1 MFEKD
6 IGKLEKELGF
16 TFKNRIL
23 LIEAI
28 THKSFS
34 TSEDNNQRLE
44 FLGDSILNTIISE
57 YLFDE
62 FGHDNEG
69 KMTSMRASL
78 VNENSLYELAKKI
91 KLNNFMLMSEEE
103 ILRKGNLRKAALSDT
118 FEAIIGAIFLD
129 QGYDKTKVIVTNLFN
144 EELKNLNNV
153 KTFKDPKS
161 ELQESLQ
168 SMKIKPPK
176 YITSVKS
183 GPPHNPVFE
192 TKLFI
197 GNKLINRSEGFK
209 KSDTEKKVATDT
221 LKMLENNILEI
232 NEEKSLLKKIIDS
245 LIR

>member
-129 QGYDKTKVIVTNLFN
+129 QGYDKRKVIVTNLFN

-209 KSDTEKKVATDT
+209 KSDSEKKVATDT

>member
-129 QGYDKTKVIVTNLFN
+129 QGYDKTKIIVTNLFN

>member
-6 IGKLEKELGF
+6 IGKLEKALGF
-16 TFKNRIL
+16 TFKNRVL
-23 LIEAI
+23 LVEAI

-34 TSEDNNQRLE
+34 SSEVNNQRLE

-209 KSDTEKKVATDT
+209 KSDSEKKVATDT
-221 LKMLENNILEI
+221 LKMLENNMLEI
-232 NEEKSLLKKIIDS
+232 TEEKSLLKKIIDS

>member
-6 IGKLEKELGF
+6 IGKLEKALGF
-16 TFKNRIL
+16 TFKNRFL
-23 LIEAI
+23 LVEAI

-34 TSEDNNQRLE
+34 SSEDNNQRLE

-91 KLNNFMLMSEEE
+91 KLNEFMLMSDEE
-103 ILRKGNLRKAALSDT
+103 IMRKGNLRKAALSDT
-118 FEAIIGAIFLD
+118 YEAIIGAIFLD
-129 QGYDKTKVIVTNLFN
+129 QGYDKTKVIVTNLFI

-176 YITSVKS
+176 YITSIKS
-183 GPPHNPVFE
+183 GPPHNPLFE

-197 GNKLINRSEGFK
+197 GNKLINKSEGFK
-209 KSDTEKKVATDT
+209 KSDSEKKVATDT
-221 LKMLENNILEI
+221 LKMLENNNLEI

>member
-6 IGKLEKELGF
+6 IGKLEKALGF
-16 TFKNRIL
+16 TFKNRVL

-34 TSEDNNQRLE
+34 SSEDNNQRLE

-91 KLNNFMLMSEEE
+91 KLNEFMLMSDEE
-103 ILRKGNLRKAALSDT
+103 IMRKGNLRKAALSDT
-118 FEAIIGAIFLD
+118 YEAIIGAIFLD

-176 YITSVKS
+176 YFTSIKS
-183 GPPHNPVFE
+183 GPPHNPLFE

-197 GNKLINRSEGFK
+197 GNKLINKSEGFK
-209 KSDTEKKVATDT
+209 KSDSEKKVATDT
-221 LKMLENNILEI
+221 LKMLENNKLEI

>member
-6 IGKLEKELGF
+6 IGKLEKALGF
-16 TFKNRIL
+16 TFKNQVL
-23 LIEAI
+23 LLEAI

-34 TSEDNNQRLE
+34 SSEDNNQRLE

-91 KLNNFMLMSEEE
+91 KLNEFMLMSDEE
-103 ILRKGNLRKAALSDT
+103 IVRKGNLRKAALSDT
-118 FEAIIGAIFLD
+118 YEAIIGAIFLD
-129 QGYDKTKVIVTNLFN
+129 QGYDKTKVIVTNLFI

-176 YITSVKS
+176 YITSIKS
-183 GPPHNPVFE
+183 GPPHNPLFE

-197 GNKLINRSEGFK
+197 GNKLINKSEGFK
-209 KSDTEKKVATDT
+209 KSDSEKKVATDT
-221 LKMLENNILEI
+221 LKMLENNKLEI

>member
-209 KSDTEKKVATDT
+209 KSDSEKKVATDT
-221 LKMLENNILEI
+221 LKMLENNMLEI
-232 NEEKSLLKKIIDS
+232 TEEKSLLKKIIDS

>member
-1 MFEKD
+1 LANINFEELELR
-6 IGKLEKELGF
+6 IGHKF
-16 TFKNRIL
+16 IDKNL
-23 LIEAI
+23 LISAI

-34 TSEDNNQRLE
+34 SSDDNNQRLE

-62 FGHDNEG
+62 FGNHNEG

-91 KLNNFMLMSEEE
+91 KLNEFMLMSDDE
-103 ILRKGNLRKAALSDT
+103 IMRKGNLRKAALSDT
-118 FEAIIGAIFLD
+118 YEAIIGAIFLD

-176 YITSVKS
+176 YITSIKS
-183 GPPHNPVFE
+183 GPPHNPLFE

-197 GNKLINRSEGFK
+197 GNKLINKSEGFK
-209 KSDTEKKVATDT
+209 KSDSEKKVATET
-221 LKMLENNILEI
+221 LKMLENNKLEI

>member
-34 TSEDNNQRLE
+34 KSEENNQRLE

-129 QGYDKTKVIVTNLFN
+129 QGYDKTKIIVTNLFN

-209 KSDTEKKVATDT
+209 KSDSEKKVATDT
-221 LKMLENNILEI
+221 LKMLENNMLEI
-232 NEEKSLLKKIIDS
+232 TEEKSLLKKIIDS

>member
-34 TSEDNNQRLE
+34 ASEDNNQRLE

-209 KSDTEKKVATDT
+209 KSDSEKKVATDT
-221 LKMLENNILEI
+221 LKMLENNMLEI
-232 NEEKSLLKKIIDS
+232 TEEKSLLKKIIDS

>member
-34 TSEDNNQRLE
+34 ASEDNNQRLE

-103 ILRKGNLRKAALSDT
+103 ILRKGNLIKAALSDT

-129 QGYDKTKVIVTNLFN
+129 QGYDKTKIIVTNLFN

>member
-1 MFEKD
+1 MFEED
-6 IGKLEKELGF
+6 INKLEKGLGF
-16 TFKNRIL
+16 TFENSHL
-23 LIEAI
+23 LIEAL

-34 TSEDNNQRLE
+34 SSEENNQRLE

-57 YLFDE
+57 YLFGK
-62 FGHDNEG
+62 FGKDNEG
-69 KMTSMRASL
+69 KMTSKRASL

-91 KLNNFMLMSEEE
+91 KLNEFMLMSDDE
-103 ILRKGNLRKAALSDT
+103 IMRKGNLRKAALSDT
-118 FEAIIGAIFLD
+118 YEAIIGAIFLD
-129 QGYDKTKVIVTNLFN
+129 QGYDKTKVIVTNLFI

-176 YITSVKS
+176 YITSIKS
-183 GPPHNPVFE
+183 GPPHNPLFE

-197 GNKLINRSEGFK
+197 GNKLINKSEGFK
-209 KSDTEKKVATDT
+209 KSDSEKKVATET
-221 LKMLENNILEI
+221 LKMLENNKLEI

>member
-6 IGKLEKELGF
+6 ISKLEKALGF
-16 TFKNRIL
+16 TFKNRVL
-23 LIEAI
+23 LVEAI

-34 TSEDNNQRLE
+34 SSEDNNQRLE

-69 KMTSMRASL
+69 KMTSMRSSF

-91 KLNNFMLMSEEE
+91 KLNEFMLMSDDE
-103 ILRKGNLRKAALSDT
+103 IMRKGNLRKAALSDT
-118 FEAIIGAIFLD
+118 YEAIIGAIFLD

-176 YITSVKS
+176 YITSIKS
-183 GPPHNPVFE
+183 GPPHNPLFE

-197 GNKLINRSEGFK
+197 GNKLINKSEGFK
-209 KSDTEKKVATDT
+209 KSDSEKKVATET
-221 LKMLENNILEI
+221 LKMLENNKLEI

>member
-34 TSEDNNQRLE
+34 ASEDNNQRLE

-209 KSDTEKKVATDT
+209 KSDSEKKVATDT
-221 LKMLENNILEI
+221 LKMLKNNMLEI
-232 NEEKSLLKKIIDS
+232 TEEKSLLKKIIDS

>member
-34 TSEDNNQRLE
+34 KSEENNQRLE

-129 QGYDKTKVIVTNLFN
+129 QGYDKTKIIVTNLFN

-209 KSDTEKKVATDT
+209 KSDSEKKVATDT

>member
-209 KSDTEKKVATDT
+209 KSDSEKKVATDT
-221 LKMLENNILEI
+221 LKMLKNNMLEI
-232 NEEKSLLKKIIDS
+232 TEEKSLLKKIIDS

>member
-6 IGKLEKELGF
+6 IGKLEKALGF
-16 TFKNRIL
+16 TFENRVL

-34 TSEDNNQRLE
+34 SSDDNNQRFE

-62 FGHDNEG
+62 FGNHNEG

-91 KLNNFMLMSEEE
+91 KLNEFMLMSDDE
-103 ILRKGNLRKAALSDT
+103 IMRKGNLRSAALSDT
-118 FEAIIGAIFLD
+118 YEAIIGALFLD

-176 YITSVKS
+176 YITSIKS
-183 GPPHNPVFE
+183 GPPHNPLFE

-197 GNKLINRSEGFK
+197 GNKLINKSEGFK
-209 KSDTEKKVATDT
+209 KSDSEKKVATET
-221 LKMLENNILEI
+221 LKMLENNKLEI

>member
-34 TSEDNNQRLE
+34 KSEENNQRLE

-209 KSDTEKKVATDT
+209 KSDSEKKVATDT
-221 LKMLENNILEI
+221 LKMLKNNMLEI
-232 NEEKSLLKKIIDS
+232 TEEKSLLKKIIDS

>member
-6 IGKLEKELGF
+6 IGKLEKALGF
-16 TFKNRIL
+16 TFKNRVL

-34 TSEDNNQRLE
+34 SSEDNNQRLE

-62 FGHDNEG
+62 FGNHNEG

-91 KLNNFMLMSEEE
+91 KLNEFIIMSEEE

-118 FEAIIGAIFLD
+118 YEAVIGAIFLD
-129 QGYDKTKVIVTNLFN
+129 QGYEETKNIVINLFIEN
-144 EELKNLNNV
+144 LKNLNSV

-168 SMKIKPPK
+168 SMKFKPPK
-176 YITSVKS
+176 YITSIKS

-197 GNKLINRSEGFK
+197 GNKLINKSEGYK
-209 KSDTEKKVATDT
+209 KSDSEKKVATDT
-221 LKMLENNILEI
+221 LKMLENNKLEFI
-232 NEEKSLLKKIIDS
+232 EEKSLLKKIIDNFK
-245 LIR
+245 R

>member
-34 TSEDNNQRLE
+34 KSEENNQRLE

-209 KSDTEKKVATDT
+209 KSDSEKKVATDT
-221 LKMLENNILEI
+221 LKMLENNMLEI
-232 NEEKSLLKKIIDS
+232 TEEKSLLKKIIDS

>member
-6 IGKLEKELGF
+6 IGKLEKALGL
-16 TFKNRIL
+16 TFKNRVL

-34 TSEDNNQRLE
+34 SSEDNNQRLE

-69 KMTSMRASL
+69 MMTSMRASL

-91 KLNNFMLMSEEE
+91 KLNEFMLMSDEE
-103 ILRKGNLRKAALSDT
+103 IMRKGNLRKAALSDT
-118 FEAIIGAIFLD
+118 YEAIIGAIFLD
-129 QGYDKTKVIVTNLFN
+129 QGYDKTKVIVTNLFI

-176 YITSVKS
+176 YITSIKS
-183 GPPHNPVFE
+183 GPPHNPLFE

-197 GNKLINRSEGFK
+197 GNKLINKSEGFK
-209 KSDTEKKVATDT
+209 KSDSEKKVATDT
-221 LKMLENNILEI
+221 LKMLENNKLEI